1 MIQVIILKIIKSK
14 YFYIA
19 LILISILS
27 YISFLNVKLN
37 SKTKEINNL
46 NTKIVQLQSNNILL
60 QKEIIFKEK
69 QDMILENFSNSDK
82 AIKKIKYKKLSDETI
97 NAFNSIV
104 SNYYKSLKE

>member
-46 NTKIVQLQSNNILL
+46 NIKIVQLQSNNILL

-82 AIKKIKYKKLSDETI
+82 AIKKIKNKKLSDETI